1 MKGKTQGVGIYE
13 VFARAGE
20 PIPDELKR
28 RLDAY
33 AKAQDLYQA
42 RNFADAGKAFA
53 AGREAFPKDKVFG
66 LYTERCDYFLA
77 NPPAADWNG
86 VWVRGLYT
94 RAMKIALAGALG
106 VAVVLAVAHSSAAQ
120 PIELVTL
127 FNGGSLT
134 DPVLVTN
141 AGDGSGNLYA
151 VEAAG
156 AVYRGPASGQP
167 TPARPHP
174 LPLTSRA
181 WSRRAASAACSGS
194 HSTPTSR
201 RCPTSS

>member
-1 MKGKTQGVGIYE
+1 

-33 AKAQDLYQA
+33 AKAQKLYQG

-86 VWVRGLYT
+86 VWVL
-94 RAMKIALAGALG
+94 K
-106 VAVVLAVAHSSAAQ
+106 
-120 PIELVTL
+120 
-127 FNGGSLT
+127 
-134 DPVLVTN
+134 DK
-141 AGDGSGNLYA
+141 
-151 VEAAG
+151 
-156 AVYRGPASGQP
+156 
-167 TPARPHP
+167 
-174 LPLTSRA
+174 
-181 WSRRAASAACSGS
+181 
-194 HSTPTSR
+194 
-201 RCPTSS
+201 